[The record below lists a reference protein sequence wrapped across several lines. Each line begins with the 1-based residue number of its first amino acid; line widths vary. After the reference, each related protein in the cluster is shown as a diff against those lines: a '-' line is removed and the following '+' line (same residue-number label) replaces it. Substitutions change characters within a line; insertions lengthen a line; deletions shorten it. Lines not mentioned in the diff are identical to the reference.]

1 MYLFSVLSVF
11 VSFNLKLQYNTV
23 NILNSF
29 ALLCELILLS
39 MGNIFLYPL
48 EIFFVLKFTLFDINM
63 DF

>member
-11 VSFNLKLQYNTV
+11 VSFNLKLQCNTV

>member
-1 MYLFSVLSVF
+1 M
-11 VSFNLKLQYNTV
+11 V